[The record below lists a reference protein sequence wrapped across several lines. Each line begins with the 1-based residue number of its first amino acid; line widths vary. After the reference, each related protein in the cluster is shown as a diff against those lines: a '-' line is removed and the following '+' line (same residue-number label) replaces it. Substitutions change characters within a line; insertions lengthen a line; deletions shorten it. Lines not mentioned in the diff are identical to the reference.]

1 MESKAE
7 ALGNVCIFDMLMAL
21 LSIAALAIL
30 AAYFVLNQKNE
41 TQERTGTVKEV
52 LNKDAL
58 FVDFDDKRSNVV
70 KLFGLKMASEK
81 EMLDDQ
87 IFDFLYTEVKG
98 KRIRVKP
105 VRVDTGE
112 ILVSEIYSMAD
123 EYLNEI
129 LVRQGFAR
137 WNPSEAANDRRLSE
151 AQEMAKLHD
160 QGVWNPT
167 VKQLAAERS
176 ENRNSEEDSNQDDE
190 VEMNQQAEHES
201 SAECEESAEPES
213 ESESVAAGAEEKQES
228 R

>member
-1 MESKAE
+1 
-7 ALGNVCIFDMLMAL
+7 MAL

-58 FVDFDDKRSNVV
+58 FVDFDDRRSNVV
-70 KLFGLKMASEK
+70 KLFGLKMACEK

-87 IFDFLYTEVKG
+87 IFELLYNEVKG

-151 AQEMAKLHD
+151 AQEMAKSNE

-167 VKQLAAERS
+167 VKKLAS
-176 ENRNSEEDSNQDDE
+176 ESNSDSGSEEESNREDE
-190 VEMNQQAEHES
+190 TEKDPPAEELSHEGGYS
-201 SAECEESAEPES
+201 EGQEAEGESIP
-213 ESESVAAGAEEKQES
+213 AGAEVKQES

>member
-1 MESKAE
+1 
-7 ALGNVCIFDMLMAL
+7 MAL
-21 LSIAALAIL
+21 LSIAALAVL

-41 TQERTGTVKEV
+41 TQERVGTVKEI

-58 FVDFDDKRSNVV
+58 FVDFDDRRSNVV
-70 KLFGLKMASEK
+70 KLFGLKMACEK
-81 EMLDDQ
+81 EMLDEQ
-87 IFDFLYTEVKG
+87 IFDFLYTQLKG

-105 VRVDTGE
+105 IRVDTGE

-167 VKQLAAERS
+167 VKQLAAEGSHEADSDEQES
-176 ENRNSEEDSNQDDE
+176 EDDLAEE
-190 VEMNQQAEHES
+190 NQQVERDSYSEVD
-201 SAECEESAEPES
+201 SAAMG
-213 ESESVAAGAEEKQES
+213 ESVPVGSEGKQDTH
-228 R
+228 

>member
-1 MESKAE
+1 MASKAA
-7 ALGNVCIFDMLMAL
+7 ALGNACIFDMLMAL
-21 LSIAALAIL
+21 LSIAALAVL

-41 TQERTGTVKEV
+41 TQERIGTVKEI

-58 FVDFDDKRSNVV
+58 FVDFDDRRSNVV
-70 KLFGLKMASEK
+70 KLFGLKMASK
-81 EMLDDQ
+81 REMLDEQ
-87 IFDFLYTEVKG
+87 IFDLLYNEVKG

-105 VRVDTGE
+105 IRVDTGE

-151 AQEMAKLHD
+151 AQEMAKIHD

-167 VKQLAAERS
+167 VKRLAAEESPEADSDEQEIEGDTAEEGDRAEGESFAAADS
-176 ENRNSEEDSNQDDE
+176 EAMRERVS
-190 VEMNQQAEHES
+190 
-201 SAECEESAEPES
+201 
-213 ESESVAAGAEEKQES
+213 AGAEVKQDS
-228 R
+228 H

>member
-1 MESKAE
+1 
-7 ALGNVCIFDMLMAL
+7 MAL
-21 LSIAALAIL
+21 LSIAALAVL

-58 FVDFDDKRSNVV
+58 FVDFDDRRSNVV

-98 KRIRVKP
+98 KRIRVNP
-105 VRVDTGE
+105 RRVDTGE

-167 VKQLAAERS
+167 VKQLVREGSRASDPEEEESCQAGGGDENEASER
-176 ENRNSEEDSNQDDE
+176 
-190 VEMNQQAEHES
+190 ES
-201 SAECEESAEPES
+201 SNGMGGTIEREAES
-213 ESESVAAGAEEKQES
+213 ESIPVGAEEKQES